1 MDDRTYKLLVRIAVV
16 MGLAWVGWTVYD
28 GFFAHT
34 EPHAQQFNAADRFF
48 QDGLYEDAL
57 AEYQQILIADRDNL
71 RALGGK
77 AQTLMQLG
85 RNAEALD
92 LLDQLIVRKPE
103 FAPAY
108 VSRGILKDRMG
119 DYQGALEDYDRS
131 LSLDAEVAEGPGL
144 LTRFL
149 RNQADK
155 PPTVAD
161 RAQYI
166 REQLAKPE
174 SERLLRIPKEDAKQR
189 SYKM

>member
-1 MDDRTYKLLVRIAVV
+1 

-34 EPHAQQFNAADRFF
+34 EPYAQQFNAADRFF

-57 AEYQQILIADRDNL
+57 AEYQAVLSMERDNL

-77 AQTLMQLG
+77 AQALMQLG
-85 RNAEALD
+85 RDAEALD
-92 LLDQLIVRKPE
+92 LLNQLIARKPE

-108 VSRGILKDRMG
+108 VSRGILRDRMG
-119 DYQGALEDYDRS
+119 DYEGALADYDAS

-149 RNQADK
+149 RNQADR

-161 RAQYI
+161 RARYL

-174 SERLLRIPKEDAKQR
+174 SERLLRVPEEDAKQR